1 MENTVQSKDK
11 ITRLIIYV
19 LLILISLSILVPIIW
34 VLFAS
39 FKQNHEFFG
48 SPWTLPETFTF
59 KNFRDAIVDA
69 NMDFYIVNS
78 FIVTGLAILINLIIA
93 LPASYSLSRLEY
105 KGKHF
110 LRNLFMAG
118 LFINMSYIVVPLF
131 IIAVD
136 IDKFLMSSVFIDN
149 HLVVALIYATT
160 SLPFTIYL
168 LTGHFEVISDS
179 YEEAAKIDGANEF
192 QIMTKVYFPLAKPAI
207 ITATLFNFLGYWNE
221 YILAMTFLPT
231 NEKRT
236 LQVGLLNLMHSDTAK
251 ANYGRLYAGMMLAI
265 VPALFLYVIFQRK
278 IFAGMDTGGV
288 KE

>member
-1 MENTVQSKDK
+1 MDNTVQSKDK
-11 ITRLIIYV
+11 ISKTIVYI
-19 LLILISLSILVPIIW
+19 LLLLISLSILVPIIW
-34 VLFAS
+34 VLLAS

-48 SPWTLPETFTF
+48 SPWTLPETFTLNNF
-59 KNFRDAIVDA
+59 KDAIVEA

-78 FIVTGLAILINLIIA
+78 FKVTALAILINLVIA
-93 LPASYSLSRLEY
+93 LPASYSLSRFDY
-105 KGKHF
+105 KGKDF
-110 LRNLFMAG
+110 LGNLFMAG
-118 LFINMSYIVVPLF
+118 LFINVSYIVVPLF
-131 IIAVD
+131 ILAVD
-136 IDKFLMSSVFIDN
+136 IDRFLMSPIFIDN
-149 HLVVALIYATT
+149 HLVVAVIYATT

-179 YEEAAKIDGANEF
+179 YEEAAKIDGATDF
-192 QIMTKVYFPLAKPAI
+192 QIMTKIYFPLAKPAI
-207 ITATLFNFLGYWNE
+207 ITATLFNFLSYWNE

-265 VPALFLYVIFQRK
+265 IPALLLYITFQRRL
-278 IFAGMDTGGV
+278 FSGMETGGV